1 MPKHPSSMQDTLV
14 YSPEPSEGQPQPSC
28 SKAIFPIHCA
38 SRAWSEFSQL
48 TYDNVRTMMNKQG
61 HPKTPAKA
69 QVQHPDTPEIP
80 SLETELI
87 PNRGSLEKQRGK
99 LPYGGAFQ
107 K

>member
-1 MPKHPSSMQDTLV
+1 MK
-14 YSPEPSEGQPQPSC
+14 
-28 SKAIFPIHCA
+28 
-38 SRAWSEFSQL
+38 
-48 TYDNVRTMMNKQG
+48 KQG
-61 HPKTPAKA
+61 QPKTPVRAH
-69 QVQHPDTPEIP
+69 VQHPGTPEIP